1 MGLFSFAKMA
11 TSGSIAWR
19 NAFAITLALL
29 WCGVNSLPVIDQWAE
44 GAVVNPAQQETPGR
58 CATCDLVPCGF
69 CQEGCLPSS
78 CTTKYDVIKN
88 GKLSRNTC
96 SDGNRGE
103 VPPNCRPGSPTP
115 PPIAAPTSTPTL
127 EPIQPP
133 TSNLA
138 PVPTNWYVQ
147 GESGYD
153 DNRIAKSPPR
163 VAGSLNTMYTYYPH
177 AI

>member
-78 CTTKYDVIKN
+78 CTSKYDVIKN
-88 GKLSRNTC
+88 GKLSRNDC
-96 SDGNRGE
+96 SDDGVPNRGE
-103 VPPNCRPGSPTP
+103 VPPNCRPDSPTP
-115 PPIAAPTSTPTL
+115 PPAPP
-127 EPIQPP
+127 PAPPP
-133 TSNLA
+133 TPPPPA
-138 PVPTNWYVQ
+138 PP
-147 GESGYD
+147 
-153 DNRIAKSPPR
+153 
-163 VAGSLNTMYTYYPH
+163 
-177 AI
+177 